1 MNRMRRSIQPSRP
14 TTWVERRGQHR
25 SPWLLPF
32 VKIEWCLEWAA
43 GALGSWAFLDVVKY
57 LSTFSLLVA
66 VVLSFEESGDRTRQ
80 RHYAAW
86 VAINSAQGKGGSGGC
101 IGARSRSRIE
111 IVYLSSG
118 STAP

>member
-1 MNRMRRSIQPSRP
+1 
-14 TTWVERRGQHR
+14 
-25 SPWLLPF
+25 
-32 VKIEWCLEWAA
+32 
-43 GALGSWAFLDVVKY
+43 VKY